1 MASGIPQGYHS
12 IQSYLIC
19 RNAAEA
25 IAFYV
30 NVFGG
35 VESTR
40 ALAPDGTRI
49 MHAEIRIGDSVLM
62 LCDEF
67 PESGALSPQPGQGGA
82 CSMYHFTDDVDA
94 LFHRAVIAGSDVKMP
109 PQDMFWGDRACR
121 FMDPFGHFWTV
132 ATRYEKLHPDEVTRR
147 ANAFFSQQQQQQQ

>member
-1 MASGIPQGYHS
+1 MANGIPDGYHA

-25 IAFYV
+25 LAFFV
-30 NVFGG
+30 KVFGG
-35 VESTR
+35 VESSR
-40 ALAPDGTRI
+40 ALAPDGVRI

-67 PESGALSPQPGQGGA
+67 PESGVLAPQAGQSGA

-109 PQDMFWGDRACR
+109 PQEMFWGDRTCR
-121 FMDPFGHFWTV
+121 FADPFGHLWTV
-132 ATRYEKLHPDEVTRR
+132 ATRTEKLSSDEIARR
-147 ANAFFSQQQQQQQ
+147 ANTFFSQQQQQQ